1 MPPRKPPKS
10 LMSTCMDVISNSFL
24 DITVKIEDNE
34 FLSKNSV
41 LHNKINLVGDSNN
54 CTSQIQHE
62 LCYHHEEEVAKYIFS
77 SLPSTLISLLL
88 SQTMIEFA
96 TRWRS
101 IIEIS
106 ENKLNIPNTNG
117 VR

>member
-24 DITVKIEDNE
+24 DITVNIEQTGGNIE
-34 FLSKNSV
+34 EN
-41 LHNKINLVGDSNN
+41 
-54 CTSQIQHE
+54 IQ
-62 LCYHHEEEVAKYIFS
+62 EEVAKYIFS

-88 SQTMIEFA
+88 SQTMKEFA

-101 IIEIS
+101 VIDIS

-117 VR
+117 IG

>member
-24 DITVKIEDNE
+24 DITVNIEQKGGNIE
-34 FLSKNSV
+34 EN
-41 LHNKINLVGDSNN
+41 
-54 CTSQIQHE
+54 IQ
-62 LCYHHEEEVAKYIFS
+62 EEVAKYIFS

-88 SQTMIEFA
+88 SQTMKEFA

-101 IIEIS
+101 VIDIS

-117 VR
+117 IG

>member
-24 DITVKIEDNE
+24 DITVNIEQKGENIE
-34 FLSKNSV
+34 EN
-41 LHNKINLVGDSNN
+41 
-54 CTSQIQHE
+54 IQ
-62 LCYHHEEEVAKYIFS
+62 EEVAKYIFS

-88 SQTMIEFA
+88 SQTMKEFA

-101 IIEIS
+101 VIDIS

-117 VR
+117 IG